1 MTTGATKRA
10 RLLIADDEP
19 TNRAIYVEL
28 FEDRYDLE
36 LVGDGASCLERLAA
50 ATPDLLILDVAM
62 PGPDGIEICAALR
75 ASAATATL
83 PIVLVSGYASETD
96 RARGL
101 AAGATRY
108 VSKPFDLFAFEE
120 LVDQLLAGAP

>member
-1 MTTGATKRA
+1 LTTGATKRA

-50 ATPDLLILDVAM
+50 ATP
-62 PGPDGIEICAALR
+62 IC
-75 ASAATATL
+75 
-83 PIVLVSGYASETD
+83 
-96 RARGL
+96 
-101 AAGATRY
+101 
-108 VSKPFDLFAFEE
+108 
-120 LVDQLLAGAP
+120 